1 MSCGGYVRQL
11 VPGRACRAS
20 EQGYGQSL
28 MMKGMNANLENDAV
42 IKMIVLALV
51 NLGHLR
57 FIVCRVPAFQASL
70 LPPENSP

>member
-1 MSCGGYVRQL
+1 MRRLRPAIGARKGLY
-11 VPGRACRAS
+11 RAS

-42 IKMIVLALV
+42 IKMIVLVLV

-57 FIVCRVPAFQASL
+57 FIVCRVPAFQESL